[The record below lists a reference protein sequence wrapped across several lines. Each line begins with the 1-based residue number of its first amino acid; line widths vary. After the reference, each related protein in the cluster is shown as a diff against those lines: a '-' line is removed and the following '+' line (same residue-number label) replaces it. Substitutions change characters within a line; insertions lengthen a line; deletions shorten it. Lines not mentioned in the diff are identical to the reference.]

1 MNELEKADRVIDDR
15 DYKAADIEKK
25 TGISRQTI
33 SNYRQGRVMLENA
46 TWSTVHALAEYHDT
60 MRTYDAMDRGFN
72 NFVSRLSLLL
82 NDLYEDEKY
91 MMTSDG
97 GSEAIGDEKRTMN
110 VVAELQ
116 TYIANNKDLALTLFQ
131 AYTQSLDD

>member
-1 MNELEKADRVIDDR
+1 MNELEKANRVIDNR
-15 DYKAADIEKK
+15 DYKATDIEQK
-25 TGISRQTI
+25 TGISRQSI
-33 SNYRQGRVMLENA
+33 SNYRQGRVMLEKA
-46 TWSTVHALAEYHDT
+46 TWSTIHALAEYHDT
-60 MRTYDAMDRGFN
+60 MRTYDAMDHGFN

-116 TYIANNKDLALTLFQ
+116 TYIANSKDLALTLFQ
-131 AYTQSLDD
+131 AYTRSLDD

>member
-1 MNELEKADRVIDDR
+1 MTELEKANRVINNR
-15 DYKAADIEKK
+15 DYKAADIEQK
-25 TGISRQTI
+25 TGISRQAI
-33 SNYRQGRVMLENA
+33 SNYRQGRVILEKA

-60 MRTYDAMDRGFN
+60 MRMYDAMDHGFN

-97 GSEAIGDEKRTMN
+97 GSEAIGDEKRTMS

-116 TYIANNKDLALTLFQ
+116 TYIANSKDLALTLFQ
-131 AYTQSLDD
+131 AYTKSLD

>member
-1 MNELEKADRVIDDR
+1 MNELEKANRVIDKR
-15 DYKAADIEKK
+15 DYKAADIEQR

-60 MRTYDAMDRGFN
+60 MWTYDAMDHGFN

-97 GSEAIGDEKRTMN
+97 GSKAIGDEKRTMN
-110 VVAELQ
+110 VVAKLQ